1 MPELDSSMKRCLSVF
16 KLETTSEET
25 GEIHGNM
32 GSWEQQNFSNS
43 LPSLNIFTSR
53 KRCFENSIAI

>member
-32 GSWEQQNFSNS
+32 GS
-43 LPSLNIFTSR
+43 
-53 KRCFENSIAI
+53 